1 MSRTL
6 IDNVGEV
13 GSGYTDSPSLAAYS
27 SSDESSISDKSTKLD
42 SISWLNPD
50 TADA

>member
-13 GSGYTDSPSLAAYS
+13 GSGYTNSPSLAAYS
-27 SSDESSISDKSTKLD
+27 SSDESSHKSMTF
-42 SISWLNPD
+42 SWLGLD